1 MVKPWATAKQ
11 RWFITYHV
19 FGEDAPFIRPKS
31 MSKCITLPPGIM
43 NAEKYFAEQ
52 VLYTM
57 GKTLAS
63 RIIGYIKGE
72 DITKAAELLKPFI
85 K

>member
-1 MVKPWATAKQ
+1 
-11 RWFITYHV
+11 
-19 FGEDAPFIRPKS
+19 